1 MGAYV
6 SNYRL
11 AHAVASEGDAIGMVS
26 GVAMDNIL
34 ARVLQVIVF
43 TTSGR
48 RLFATSL
55 YATSDGRVC
64 RFRTVI
70 QAATTA
76 GRSATSPT
84 RLLRKTSKR
93 SMTPP
98 CVVI

>member
-48 RLFATSL
+48 RLFAHPQQL
-55 YATSDGRVC
+55 HDW
-64 RFRTVI
+64 
-70 QAATTA
+70 AAPGLDA
-76 GRSATSPT
+76 HLELQG
-84 RLLRKTSKR
+84 LLPHCPRPPGAVKR
-93 SMTPP
+93 P
-98 CVVI
+98 